1 MLRDVENAEFR
12 QKVEEGRKEVREAL
26 GIFDEEEPTYTE
38 AQAKAVLGS
47 FKGRSTSATP
57 QLPRGPGKLAW
68 SIAIPACC
76 REQGLVPRESLTSRP
91 GVLGFLQKKSA
102 IAPGHQN

>member
-57 QLPRGPGKLAW
+57 QLPRGPGKLA
-68 SIAIPACC
+68 
-76 REQGLVPRESLTSRP
+76 
-91 GVLGFLQKKSA
+91 
-102 IAPGHQN
+102 